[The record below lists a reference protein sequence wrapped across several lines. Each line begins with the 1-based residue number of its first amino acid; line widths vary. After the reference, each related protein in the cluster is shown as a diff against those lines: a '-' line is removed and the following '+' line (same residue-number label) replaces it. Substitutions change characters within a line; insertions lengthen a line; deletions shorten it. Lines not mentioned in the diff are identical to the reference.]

1 MNKTSDEEDI
11 TQLATEAF
19 LAFKKSELLYDYEY
33 TLDEFLRYYDEFPKE
48 ITLQLAKKIVFM
60 IEDGCNLF
68 EVIEFILFFGNVIG
82 TDLTKKGIKSK
93 SK

>member
-1 MNKTSDEEDI
+1 MSKVIGDEDI

-19 LAFKKSELLYDYEY
+19 LKFKNSGLLYNYEY

-93 SK
+93 LK